1 MPDYSNVDPRTPVMV
16 GVAQYVQK
24 CEPDDA
30 KGPIEL
36 LSDVGRRALK
46 DAGATGDVLQAVDT
60 LVMVNSTTDEP
71 AFDPIPVGRINNPP
85 KAISKA
91 LGIEPKR
98 GFSTYTGG
106 NTPQM
111 LVNHFACEIAEGR
124 VGVVLTIGGEVL
136 ASQLKQALKGVD
148 MNHWG
153 DGDEERTDPAFMLGS
168 DRDGVSKT
176 ERDHGL
182 GYPPNTYPI
191 FESAQRKRAGRSLE
205 EHSAWL
211 GEFMHPFTA
220 TAAKNP
226 YAWFDQERS
235 PLEISTATPSNRMVG
250 FPYTKYL
257 NSVIRVDQGGAFVMM
272 SAGKARELGVPED
285 HWVFLHGCADTYE
298 IWNVTER
305 VDLATSPAIR
315 VMGEEAFEMAGWVI
329 DQIDYI
335 DLYSC
340 FPSAVGAACAEL
352 GIATD
357 DPRGL
362 TVTGGLPY
370 FGGAGNAY
378 VMCSIA
384 QMVTCVRDNPGNK
397 GLVTGN
403 GWYLTK
409 HAMGLYSTDPI
420 EGKWSRKDPLIYQQG
435 IDEMDHPVLDAA
447 PDGEGVVEGYTVVH
461 ARDAVR
467 MGIVIGMLDSG
478 KRFIAHVPFEKDL
491 LERMEKEDLIGVRGR
506 VTPCDAGKGEETNT
520 FVPQW

>member
-1 MPDYSNVDPRTPVMV
+1 MSDYDDVDPRTPIMV

-24 CEPDDA
+24 CAPDEA
-30 KGPIEL
+30 RGPIEL
-36 LSDVGRRALK
+36 YSDVGLRALK
-46 DAGATGDVLQAVDT
+46 DAGSRQDLLQEIDT
-60 LVMVNSTTDEP
+60 LVMINSTTDEP
-71 AFDPIPVGRINNPP
+71 AFDTIPVGRLNNPP

-91 LGIEPKR
+91 LGISPKR
-98 GFSTYTGG
+98 GFNTWTGG

-111 LVNHFACEIAEGR
+111 LVNHFASEIAEGR
-124 VGVVLTIGGEVL
+124 SDVVLTIGGEVL
-136 ASQLKQALKGVD
+136 ASQLKQALAGVD

-153 DGDEERTDPAFMLGS
+153 DGDEPRVEPAFMLGS
-168 DRDGVSKT
+168 NRDGVSKT
-176 ERDHGL
+176 ERAHGL
-182 GYPPNTYPI
+182 SYPPNTYPI

-205 EHSAWL
+205 EHSKWL

-226 YAWFDQERS
+226 YAWYDIERS
-235 PLEISTATPSNRMVG
+235 PEEISSPSPSNRMVG

-257 NSVIRVDQGGAFVMM
+257 NSVIRVDQGGAFIMM

-285 HWVFLHGCADTYE
+285 RWVFLHGCADTHE

-305 VDLATSPAIR
+305 VDLATSPAIK
-315 VMGEEAFEMAGWVI
+315 VMGEEAFYMAGWTI
-329 DQIDYI
+329 DEVDFI

-362 TVTGGLPY
+362 TITGGLPY

-384 QMVTCVRDNPGNK
+384 EMVTRVRDNPGKK

-409 HAMGLYSTDPI
+409 HAMGLYSTQPVT
-420 EGKWSRKDPLIYQQG
+420 GKWARGDPSIYQAT
-435 IDEMDHPVLDAA
+435 IDEMDHPVLDET
-447 PDGEGVVEGYTVVH
+447 PDGDGIVEGYTVIH
-461 ARDAVR
+461 GRDSVR

-478 KRFIAHVPFEKDL
+478 KRFIAHVPFDL
-491 LERMEKEDLIGVRGR
+491 ELLARMEKEDLIGVRGS
-506 VTPCDAGKGEETNT
+506 VVPGDDTNT
-520 FVPQW
+520 FTPDW